1 MQVDILSATPLKKKV
16 LINIWFLTLQ
26 MKTKSYLKNTTT
38 FFNRIRKKIKK
49 ISGNKWDYEKDY
61 MKNKFNSTFFK
72 RRVSIIL

>member
-16 LINIWFLTLQ
+16 WFLTLQ
-26 MKTKSYLKNTTT
+26 MKTKSYLKNTTI

-61 MKNKFNSTFFK
+61 MKNKFNSTFSK